1 MHLVKALANSALSA
15 VESIT
20 PLEQK
25 CLAQGMRLTH
35 SRRTILAILAQ
46 AEEHMTADDIYRYI
60 LKGNINTTLSL
71 SSIYNNTKSLV
82 DAGVIEVRKFQ
93 SKQSFYSALH
103 LEAQDRLIDTES
115 GQVIEFRNKA
125 LDKLKVEIAEEYGF
139 SVADCRVEFYTKPNK
154 NV

>member
-1 MHLVKALANSALSA
+1 MHLVKRLTERALSA
-15 VESIT
+15 IENIT
-20 PLEQK
+20 PLERK
-25 CLAQGMRLTH
+25 CLAQGLRLTH
-35 SRRTILAILAQ
+35 TRRTILTILSQ
-46 AEEHMTADDIYRYI
+46 AEGHMTADDIYRYV
-60 LKGNINTTLSL
+60 LKENINTPLSL

-93 SKQSFYSALH
+93 SKQSFYSAMH
-103 LEAQDRLIDTES
+103 MEVQDQLIDTES

-125 LDKLKVEIAEEYGF
+125 LDKLKAEIAEEYGF